1 MAPVAAEANPEEGA
15 GGGSQTRGMPTHRG
29 DLGERGEKNPAKPLV
44 RGVVQTREQAEEETG
59 PSVPRSDRE
68 HPRPPAA
75 PLKSPRASGERR
87 GWGEVANISISE
99 EVTCDP
105 EGGSIV
111 PLSRGTQTLVSL
123 SA

>member
-1 MAPVAAEANPEEGA
+1 MPGSPCTVPAPRRRGA
-15 GGGSQTRGMPTHRG
+15 SDPGQPPGK
-29 DLGERGEKNPAKPLV
+29 GEKPPAELGGEHGTGRHGADPGA
-44 RGVVQTREQAEEETG
+44 RGGESGGLGTPARPRRSG
-59 PSVPRSDRE
+59 PSG
-68 HPRPPAA
+68 RPLEIA
-75 PLKSPRASGERR
+75 PLKSSEERR

-111 PLSRGTQTLVSL
+111 PLLRGTQTLVSL